1 MKKISAVMT
10 IGILLALA
18 NNQAFSQY
26 QTKMK
31 FIEPYHLGITYFKTS
46 NLIFPYAIVSV
57 DRGSKDVLVQQA
69 KGVENILHLK
79 AGKED
84 FEETN
89 LTVITA
95 DGHLYSYILHYTDSP
110 SPLNIQFT
118 SQKLQDPEALFSAGF
133 TNEAEL
139 KADAER
145 IVGKIRTVRGIKD
158 KKHGI
163 QLTLNGLYIRD
174 NIMCFQIKLENSS
187 NITYDIGQLRFFIS
201 DQKKS
206 KRTASQELEV
216 KPLYVHHDTTT
227 VVGQNDHTFVFALP
241 KFTISDKK
249 HLIIQVMEKSG
260 GRHLELKVNN
270 RAIVRSKSI
279 GDKR

>member
-1 MKKISAVMT
+1 MA

-69 KGVENILHLK
+69 KGVENILHVK

-95 DGHLYSYILHYTDSP
+95 DGHLYSYILHYADSP

-118 SQKLQDPEALFSAGF
+118 SQKLKDPEALFSAGF
-133 TNEAEL
+133 KNEAGLE
-139 KADAER
+139 ADAER
-145 IVGKIRTVRGIKD
+145 IVSKKRTVRGIID
-158 KKHGI
+158 KKHGM
-163 QLTLNGLYIRD
+163 QLSLNGLYIRD
-174 NIMCFQIKLENSS
+174 NVMYFQIKLENSS
-187 NITYDIGQLRFFIS
+187 NISYDIGQLRFFIS

-216 KPLYVHHDTTT
+216 RPLYVHHDTTT
-227 VVGQNDHTFVFALP
+227 VVGQKEHAFVFALP
-241 KFTISDKK
+241 KFTIPDKK
-249 HLIIQVMEKSG
+249 HLIIQVMEKDG
-260 GRHLELKVNN
+260 GRHLELKVKN
-270 RAIVRSKSI
+270 RAIVRAKPI
-279 GDKR
+279 IDKW